1 MRYSAASSVP
11 TSQRQGGISTPLKW
25 PFLFLFTG
33 KSGSHFGYEDSW
45 QDGVFLYT
53 GEGQSGDMQI
63 RAGNK
68 AIRDHSKD
76 GKALHLFEQEKKG
89 YVQYKG
95 EFALSSYKYREGVD
109 KDKRPRRTIVFHL
122 VPVSPEKESR
132 EDGRERLTRSGID
145 LSAEALEALRRR
157 AYAAASEVPETNTR
171 DGKRRYYER
180 SADVR
185 DYVLARSKGL
195 CEACGKQAPFA
206 RNDGTPYLEPHHTHL
221 ISESGPDH
229 PRWVGAICP
238 NCHRE
243 IHHGRE
249 GGTLNSQ
256 LQKRLFSLEEKA

>member
-1 MRYSAASSVP
+1 
-11 TSQRQGGISTPLKW
+11 
-25 PFLFLFTG
+25 
-33 KSGSHFGYEDSW
+33 
-45 QDGVFLYT
+45 
-53 GEGQSGDMQI
+53 MQI

-195 CEACGKQAPFA
+195 CEACSKLGSLL
-206 RNDGTPYLEPHHTHL
+206 RVTTEHHTSNLTTL
-221 ISESGPDH
+221 ISFQKAGLTIHVGSVQYVLIATERFITGVKGVRLIVNFKSGSFLSKRKRKRRVLERPWSK
-229 PRWVGAICP
+229 RVVG
-238 NCHRE
+238 
-243 IHHGRE
+243 
-249 GGTLNSQ
+249 
-256 LQKRLFSLEEKA
+256 